1 MVERTVRTEFGVGMS
16 IALVK
21 AVSAIEESGPLHLAR
36 LMLILLQAH
45 RRAKKSVDGITKL
58 AKIDFLL
65 RYPTCLERTLAALGK
80 DPEKADVQEFER
92 TTIESKMVR
101 FRYGPWDDRYRQ
113 WIGLLVAQGL
123 VDTYVEGRTVHVVLT
138 DAGRAVAEEFEA
150 SEEYGDLARR
160 SKLIYRTVGSKS
172 GTWLKDF
179 VYRTFPEIVN
189 MKWGDPIDL

>member
-1 MVERTVRTEFGVGMS
+1 MS

-21 AVSAIEESGPLHLAR
+21 AVGEMEESGPLHLAR
-36 LMLILLQAH
+36 LMLILLEAS
-45 RRAKKSVDGITKL
+45 RRTAKSVDGIMKL

-65 RYPTCLERTLAALGK
+65 RYPTCLERTLIALGK
-80 DPEKADVQEFER
+80 DPANADVQEYER

-123 VDTYVEGRTVHVVLT
+123 VDAYVQGRTVHVVLT
-138 DAGRAVAEEFEA
+138 DAGRGVAETFET
-150 SEEYGDLARR
+150 SDEYADLAAR
-160 SKLIYRTVGSKS
+160 SKLIYKLVGRRS

-179 VYRTFPEIVN
+179 VYQTFPEIVD
-189 MKWGDPIDL
+189 MKWGDPINL